1 MLTAKAAYKNKAEN
15 LTNCMSRYCSGLRAT
30 TIRDVLLEEAQAVAS
45 AAMAGLRYEKNYE
58 RSQNAARFDR
68 RNQMLKI
75 GRDMSAEGTVLAK
88 FASSFGGEVT
98 DQGFATANGALKR
111 LGYIYNRDE
120 TPAPTRRV
128 YGVNDSQITIDT
140 PTFKV
145 DKINDGKPK
154 VNAVSG

>member
-15 LTNCMSRYCSGLRAT
+15 LTNCMSRYCSGLRAS

-58 RSQNAARFDR
+58 RAQNAARFDR

-75 GRDMSAEGTVLAK
+75 GRDMSAEGTTLAK
-88 FASSFGGEVT
+88 FASGMSTEVT
-98 DQGFATANGALKR
+98 EQGFATANGALRR

-128 YGVNDSQITIDT
+128 YGVNESQVTVDN

-145 DKINDGKPK
+145 DSINTGKPK